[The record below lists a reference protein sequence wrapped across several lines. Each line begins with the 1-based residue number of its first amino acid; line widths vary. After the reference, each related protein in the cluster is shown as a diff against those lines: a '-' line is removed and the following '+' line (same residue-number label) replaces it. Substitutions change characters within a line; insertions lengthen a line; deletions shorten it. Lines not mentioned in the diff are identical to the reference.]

1 MKLDCNIKTKICNHL
16 EAKGYVATY
25 STMNFSKSY
34 EGIHYSIKLNQD
46 SLKLEPRVAI
56 RYMVAITSQKEI
68 DNLQIAFNKA
78 KIAAEEENEIIK
90 GMIKWLIRLIS
101 KWIRF
106 FCTI

>member
-1 MKLDCNIKTKICNHL
+1 MKLDCNIKTKICNYL

-78 KIAAEEENEIIK
+78 KRAAEEENEIIK
-90 GMIKWLIRLIS
+90 GMIK
-101 KWIRF
+101 
-106 FCTI
+106 